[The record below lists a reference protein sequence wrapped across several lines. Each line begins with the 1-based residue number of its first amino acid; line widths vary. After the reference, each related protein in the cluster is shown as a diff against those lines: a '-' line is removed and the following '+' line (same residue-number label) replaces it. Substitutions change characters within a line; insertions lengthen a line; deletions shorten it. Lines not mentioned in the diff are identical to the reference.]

1 MPLTLTARSVL
12 LFLGCAAA
20 FATAEV
26 TAEVTVVPP
35 ADLSAPRRE
44 LIGKSLAF
52 LKEHPAVPYV
62 DGGADEKGMDCSGA
76 IVRLLKL
83 VKIEPPRSAQGQ
95 YDWLRESG
103 RLTLVPATARAP
115 DDPVFR
121 NLLPGDLVFWAH
133 DKPGEEFRVS
143 HVHLYLGREKDGHA
157 VMIGSSDGRSYR
169 GKKLSGFGIVDYRVP
184 KAGSATRIV
193 GFGSPFP
200 VVTGTSPEPGKSP
213 PTQSLPTQP

>member
-1 MPLTLTARSVL
+1 MPVVLTARSVL

-20 FATAEV
+20 FAM
-26 TAEVTVVPP
+26 AEVTVVPP

-62 DGGADEKGMDCSGA
+62 EGGADEKGMDCSGA
-76 IVRLLKL
+76 IVRLLEL
-83 VKIEPPRSAQGQ
+83 VKIELPRSAQGQ

-103 RLTLVPATARAP
+103 RLNLVPATARTP
-115 DDPVFR
+115 EDPAFR

-133 DKPGEEFRVS
+133 DQPGEPFRVS
-143 HVHLYLGREKDGHA
+143 HVQVYLGKEADGHA

-184 KAGSATRIV
+184 KAGSSTRIA

-200 VVTGTSPEPGKSP
+200 ATVAPLPDPAKVSPGHPSPPEP
-213 PTQSLPTQP
+213 